1 VLRMAA
7 LSQVSQSPLDD
18 TEIGSLSDWIVEVV
32 KPDEGS
38 PDSTP
43 WTIRVNSTRK
53 ESASPP
59 DEKEKAL
66 QYPIQ
71 FIKGRA
77 CPSWLPAKRWEM
89 LQSNIKLRESDVMV
103 VTYPKCGTTWA
114 EQCILL
120 LQNRCDTSKMNS
132 ATKNT
137 YVPSMPEN
145 GGKIWPEACIN
156 QVPAVSARTGA
167 EFVPISF
174 QDFDSAPAPRTIKS
188 HSPPCLLLTGSA
200 AAGGG
205 AGAAAGGG
213 FANLAAGIKVVIV
226 TRNPLDACVSAYY
239 HAWNP
244 HRSGW
249 PFSAW
254 AAAWISGNVLHG
266 SWFQWVKE
274 WHEEAKKNPERVLF
288 IQYEDLKSNPIAT
301 TTRVANFISPT
312 LASDLDFIKSV
323 AKASSFEAMKEQ
335 ATVAGEALSAAAAGH
350 LRKGVTGDWR
360 NHFSHTLKNDFLAV
374 YKRELAGTGLVFS
387 LGQGEYM
394 SASD

>member
-1 VLRMAA
+1 MQMSSVDPREDA
-7 LSQVSQSPLDD
+7 
-18 TEIGSLSDWIVEVV
+18 EGSLSDWEVTV
-32 KPDEGS
+32 IKPEEGS
-38 PDSTP
+38 TDSAP
-43 WTIRVNSTRK
+43 WTIRVESTRK
-53 ESASPP
+53 ERESPP
-59 DEKEKAL
+59 EAKPL
-66 QYPIQ
+66 QFPIQ
-71 FIKGRA
+71 FINGRS
-77 CPSWLPAKRWEM
+77 CPSWLNPKRWEM

-120 LQNRCDTSKMNS
+120 LQNQCDTSKMNS

-174 QDFDSAPAPRTIKS
+174 QDFDSAPDPRTIKS
-188 HSPPCLLLTGSA
+188 HSPPCLLLTGS
-200 AAGGG
+200 
-205 AGAAAGGG
+205 AAGGG

-288 IQYEDLKSNPIAT
+288 IQYEDLKSDAIAT
-301 TTRVANFISPT
+301 TRRVANFINISPT
-312 LASDLDFIKSV
+312 LASDADFIKSV

-335 ATVAGEALSAAAAGH
+335 ATVAGDGLAAAAAGH

-360 NHFSHTLKNDFLAV
+360 NHFSLTLKNEFLAV